1 MKINS
6 FSILLLSVFL
16 CSCASIGRTKPYQDK
31 GINIESLRQLTSKSC
46 SSTNLL
52 VVAKYWGIKKSI
64 AEIEQELGAR
74 PKDGYTLGQ
83 LHNWA
88 KKNGL
93 EAFIFSGSIED
104 IVYHTKKR
112 RPLIVCIEKGKRNHS
127 VVVKFVTRDG
137 NLVVMDP
144 VRGGNVLLERE
155 KFLKY
160 WKPLGNP
167 ILLIAPARVETKDSR
182 KNKFT

>member
-16 CSCASIGRTKPYQDK
+16 CSCASIGPTKPFQDK
-31 GINIESLRQLTSKSC
+31 GINLESFRQLTSKAC
-46 SSTNLL
+46 SSTSLL
-52 VVAKYWGIKKSI
+52 VVARYWGIKKSI

-144 VRGGNVLLERE
+144 VRGGNVLLDRE
-155 KFLKY
+155 KFLKH

-167 ILLIAPARVETKDSR
+167 ILLIAPARIEPKQ
-182 KNKFT
+182 KA

>member
-1 MKINS
+1 MKISS
-6 FSILLLSVFL
+6 FSILFLSIFL
-16 CSCASIGRTKPYQDK
+16 CSCAAIGLTTPFQDK

-46 SSTNLL
+46 SSTTLL
-52 VVAKYWGIKKSI
+52 VVARYWGIKKSI

-83 LHNWA
+83 LHSWA
-88 KKNGL
+88 KKNDL

-137 NLVVMDP
+137 NLVVMVP
-144 VRGGNVLLERE
+144 LL
-155 KFLKY
+155 
-160 WKPLGNP
+160 
-167 ILLIAPARVETKDSR
+167 
-182 KNKFT
+182 

>member
-1 MKINS
+1 MLLMKINS

-16 CSCASIGRTKPYQDK
+16 CSCAFIGGTKPFQDK

-64 AEIEQELGAR
+64 AEIEQELGIR

-83 LHNWA
+83 LHSWA
-88 KKNGL
+88 KKNDL

-112 RPLIVCIEKGKRNHS
+112 RPLIVCLEKEKRNHS

-144 VRGGNVLLERE
+144 VRGGNVLLDRE

-167 ILLIAPARVETKDSR
+167 ILLIAPARIEAKQ
-182 KNKFT
+182 KA